1 MSAYMVQGTRRIAQE
16 LHKLVGKNIEVILVD
31 GRKYKGILL
40 GFDHPELNLLLS
52 DVDVGEDN
60 KVPRLLVSG
69 KIVAE
74 IRAYELSLFNAKEF
88 AEYLIKQL
96 GLRRDAIRVYED
108 ANVVMIYNNVR
119 VTPDGVEGSGTLAAK
134 VNYVFREYMER
145 KKRGEKLA

>member
-52 DVDVGEDN
+52 DVDVGEDIR
-60 KVPRLLVSG
+60 VPRLLVSG

-108 ANVVMIYNNVR
+108 ANVVMVYNNVR

>member
-1 MSAYMVQGTRRIAQE
+1 MVQGTRRIAQE

>member
-1 MSAYMVQGTRRIAQE
+1 MSAYMAQGTRRIAQE
-16 LHKLVGKNIEVILVD
+16 LHKLIGKNVEVILVD
-31 GRKYKGILL
+31 GRKYKGMLL

-52 DVDVGEDN
+52 DVDVGGDS

-96 GLRRDAIRVYED
+96 GLRRDAIRIYED
-108 ANVVMIYNNVR
+108 ANVVTVYNSVR

-145 KKRGEKLA
+145 KKRGERLV